1 MIEPECK
8 TSSSKIAVRG
18 LEENKIFECRRVSPP
33 HQSERTQWHSTGAR
47 GFKTK
52 TLGRRQAR
60 REQCSLGAPRPHSWL
75 GVGGKMAARGKMS
88 AKDMMAAYRRGG
100 AASPA
105 RGPAAGTTR
114 SARASASAAAR
125 APTHQPT
132 ITSTAPR
139 PLGLSAANTIRTNVV
154 TVILRRRGLNRNW
167 SSEVLA
173 VCSGTVEDS
182 TILYTIRFGNCF
194 DYILWYLSTHPYLFE
209 NVIWW
214 KLVRCC

>member
-1 MIEPECK
+1 MRDCRPRPWGEQNL
-8 TSSSKIAVRG
+8 R
-18 LEENKIFECRRVSPP
+18 CRRVSPP

-60 REQCSLGAPRPHSWL
+60 REQCSLDAPRPHSWH
-75 GVGGKMAARGKMS
+75 GVGGKMAARGKMA

-132 ITSTAPR
+132 ITSTVPR
-139 PLGLSAANTIRTNVV
+139 PLGFSATNTIRTNA
-154 TVILRRRGLNRNW
+154 VIVPLRRRRLNRNR
-167 SSEVLA
+167 SSDSFRTKVLEPCIPA
-173 VCSGTVEDS
+173 PYRNQQSYN
-182 TILYTIRFGNCF
+182 TIGSGNCF
-194 DYILWYLSTHPYLFE
+194 NYLLLYSSTHPYMFG

-214 KLVRCC
+214 NLVRCC